1 MIARIILLVPLDYG
15 MVNQECLI
23 INCENI
29 SRGTEERALVRI
41 VKKASQEDT
50 AVLGISKT

>member
-1 MIARIILLVPLDYG
+1 

-29 SRGTEERALVRI
+29 SRGTEERALVLI

-50 AVLGISKT
+50 AVIGISKT